1 MAASKPLLHPPVS
14 EVAFEINFPHWYAV
28 EKGISEY
35 QQKVSSQYPGSSEEF
50 IVRLPTTA
58 AFGKPTKPSA
68 PRLTPLRSFVFQNT
82 SSSRTVKVSVVN
94 LSFVVTDYKDF
105 EGFKSSLL
113 SVVLP
118 AVDIFG
124 LESLERVGLRYIN
137 KILIPATRGPVA
149 YQEYVR
155 SPINLQ
161 AFPSSHFNGGRI
173 SLQKSA
179 LIFNGGKGSRLEKGY
194 FLPKKKERTR
204 PTCWIWTVTRS
215 NRTMCPS
222 EIGLQSLTITI
233 RLQAPKRSRLE
244 TQFKGAVTEK
254 YWNYMERGEAM

>member
-161 AFPSSHFNGGRI
+161 AFPSSHLTNFLTEISFNLER
-173 SLQKSA
+173 
-179 LIFNGGKGSRLEKGY
+179 GKR
-194 FLPKKKERTR
+194 
-204 PTCWIWTVTRS
+204 
-215 NRTMCPS
+215 
-222 EIGLQSLTITI
+222 ITI
-233 RLQAPKRSRLE
+233 REGLLPPQEEGADQTYLLDLDCYAEQPDNVPVRNWAPILDDYHSALE

-254 YWNYMERGEAM
+254 YWNYMERGEAI